1 MPEIELNR
9 GVRKQRTGFVVRCS
23 MDKTA
28 LVAVERRVRHPIY
41 GKEMRKTSK
50 FYVHDEKNETKVGDK
65 VTIVETRP
73 LSRLKRWRLVEIL
86 GRTES
91 AGGSAT

>member
-1 MPEIELNR
+1 MPEIVLNR
-9 GVRKQRTGFVVRCS
+9 GVRKQRTGFVVRRS

-28 LVAVERRVRHPIY
+28 LVAVERRVRHPMY

-73 LSRLKRWRLVEIL
+73 LSRLKRWRLVEVVA
-86 GRTES
+86 RAES
-91 AGGSAT
+91 DGGSAK

>member
-1 MPEIELNR
+1 MPEIVPGR
-9 GVRKQRTGFVVRCS
+9 GVRKHRTGMVVRRS

-28 LVAVERRVRHPIY
+28 LVEVERRVRHPVY
-41 GKEMRKTSK
+41 GKEQRKTSK

-73 LSRLKRWRLVEIL
+73 LSRLKRWRLVEVL
-86 GRTES
+86 DRSGG